1 MKTKTIVLL
10 AGGICLLTALIIA
23 AFVLPAGQAKE
34 TITQSVQTQTE
45 QTAQIAPEATT
56 APEPHAGTITF
67 PAADGLTV
75 TALLYWNGNSDAPM
89 ILLFHQAENSSA
101 EYLDIA
107 PKLTAQGYNC
117 LAVDQR
123 SGGSNAGIENRTYQA
138 AKEKNLPTGYT
149 DAYPDLEAALT
160 YAEQE
165 LQAKQI
171 IVWGSS
177 YSASLALILA
187 AQHPDEISA
196 VLAFSPGE
204 YFKLDGKQVA
214 DYAKDITQPA
224 FITSTDWEV
233 KAWQGIA
240 DQIKS
245 EGSVFFVPKG
255 KGWHG
260 SASLDRDAPSPEEYW
275 TAVNA
280 FLASLNTANSK

>member
-10 AGGICLLTALIIA
+10 VCGICFLAALIIA

-138 AKEKNLPTGYT
+138 AKQKNLPTGYT

-204 YFKLDGKQVA
+204 YFKLNGKQV
-214 DYAKDITQPA
+214 
-224 FITSTDWEV
+224 S
-233 KAWQGIA
+233 
-240 DQIKS
+240 
-245 EGSVFFVPKG
+245 
-255 KGWHG
+255 
-260 SASLDRDAPSPEEYW
+260 
-275 TAVNA
+275 
-280 FLASLNTANSK
+280 